1 MSMDYKSTGVLYCR
15 YSSHAQREVSIDQQV
30 KACKQYAESNG
41 IKILKVYDDRA
52 MTGTND
58 RRPKF
63 QQMISEAEHMDYQYI
78 IVYSL
83 DRFARDRYDSAVYKR
98 QLKNYGKRVMS
109 ATEHISDDPTGVLM
123 EAMLEGWN
131 EYYSKELSR
140 KIRRGMVYNAERC
153 LANGKQPY
161 GYMRAPDGTVAIQ
174 EDEAAIVREIFGRVS
189 NGEAFAD
196 ILRSLNDRGLKTK
209 TGHEWT
215 NSSFNSM
222 LQNERYIGVYA
233 HSGVRIEG
241 GAPAIIDRELF
252 DRVQYRLRTKKNPR
266 SPQKRRRENGVYLLT
281 GKIFCGEC
289 LSPMIGMSGTGR
301 HGALHFYYVCKG
313 HRERSG
319 CGRKPV
325 RRDDIELEVASAI
338 RKYILTDESI
348 VILAD
353 AAVARQATRKND
365 TGINMLRAELA
376 DVQKAI
382 RNIVSAI
389 EKGIVANA
397 TQQRLAELEQ
407 EEQELAERIAND
419 EYLLDQDYTREEY
432 IALLKLYQEGDVT
445 DKRYQETLFDA
456 FLIAV
461 YVYDDKLR
469 IKFNLGDKH
478 DEDVEIDL
486 EAEPEEGAVSD
497 CSTVR
502 ISTGLGHQTS
512 LIRTIG
518 MGEATII
525 AVGRVAFLLTCP
537 RK

>member
-1 MSMDYKSTGVLYCR
+1 MDYKKTGVLYCR
-15 YSSHAQREVSIDQQV
+15 YSSHAQREVSIDQQI
-30 KACKQYAESNG
+30 KACRQYANSNG

-52 MTGTND
+52 VTGTND

-63 QQMISEAEHMDYQYI
+63 QKMIAEAETMDYQFV

-83 DRFARDRYDSAVYKR
+83 DRFARDRYDSAIYKR
-98 QLKNYGKRVMS
+98 QLRNYGKRVLS

-140 KIRRGMVYNAERC
+140 KIRRGMVFNAERC
-153 LANGKQPY
+153 MANGKQPY
-161 GYMRAPDGTVAIQ
+161 GYMRAADGSVAVE
-174 EDEAAIVREIFGRVS
+174 EDEAVIVREIFRRVAD
-189 NGEAFAD
+189 GEVFAD
-196 ILRSLNDRGLKTK
+196 ILRSLNDRGLKTS

-215 NSSFNSM
+215 NSSIYSM
-222 LQNERYIGVYA
+222 LKNERYIGVYS
-233 HSGVRIEG
+233 HSGIRIEG
-241 GAPAIIDRELF
+241 GAPAILDRDLF
-252 DRVQYRLRTKKNPR
+252 DRVQYRLHAKKNPR

-289 LSPMIGMSGTGR
+289 LSPMVGMSGTGR
-301 HGALHFYYVCKG
+301 HNVLHYYYVCKG

-319 CGRKPV
+319 CGRKPL

-338 RKYILTDESI
+338 RRYILTDESI

-353 AAVARQATRKND
+353 AAVARQEARKKD
-365 TGINMLRAELA
+365 AGINILHTELA

-382 RNIVSAI
+382 RNIVAAI

-397 TQQRLAELEQ
+397 AQQRLSELER
-407 EEQELAERIAND
+407 EEQELAERIASE
-419 EYLLDQDYTREEY
+419 EYIIDQDFTREEY
-432 IALLKLYQEGDVT
+432 IGLLKIFQEGDIT
-445 DKRYQETLFDA
+445 DKRYQEALFDA

-486 EAEPEEGAVSD
+486 ESEPAPEDDADPD
-497 CSTVR
+497 CSAVR
-502 ISTGLGHQTS
+502 ISTELGHQKK
-512 LIRTIG
+512 
-518 MGEATII
+518 
-525 AVGRVAFLLTCP
+525 F
-537 RK
+537 

>member
-1 MSMDYKSTGVLYCR
+1 MDYKSTAVLYCR
-15 YSSHAQREVSIDQQV
+15 YSSNRQRDVSIDQQIEE
-30 KACKQYAESNG
+30 CTEYAEAHG
-41 IKILKVYDDRA
+41 IEIVKIYADRA
-52 MTGTND
+52 LTGTND
-58 RRPKF
+58 RRPQF
-63 QQMISEAEHMDYQYI
+63 QKLISEADGMDYQYV
-78 IVYSL
+78 IVYAL

-98 QLKNYGKRVMS
+98 QLKLSGKRVLS
-109 ATEHISDDPTGVLM
+109 ATEPISDDPTGVLM

-140 KIRRGMVYNAERC
+140 KIRRGMVFNAERC
-153 LANGKQPY
+153 MANGKQPY
-161 GYMRAPDGTVAIQ
+161 GYMRAADGSVAIK
-174 EDEAAIVREIFGRVS
+174 EDEAAIVREIFGRVA
-189 NGEAFAD
+189 NGEVFAD
-196 ILRSLNDRGLKTK
+196 ILRSLNDRGLKTS
-209 TGHEWT
+209 TGHDWT
-215 NSSFNSM
+215 NSSIYSM
-222 LQNERYIGVYA
+222 LKNERYVGVYS
-233 HSGVRIEG
+233 HSGIRIEG
-241 GAPAIIDRELF
+241 GAPAILDRDLF
-252 DRVQYRLRTKKNPR
+252 NRVQYRLRSKKNPR

-289 LSPMIGMSGTGR
+289 LSPMVGMSGTGR
-301 HGALHFYYVCKG
+301 HGVLHYYYVCKG

-319 CGRKPV
+319 CGRKPL

-353 AAVARQATRKND
+353 AAVARQAARKND
-365 TGINMLRAELA
+365 AGISILHAELA

-407 EEQELAERIAND
+407 EEQELVERIAS
-419 EYLLDQDYTREEY
+419 EEFIVDQDFTREEY
-432 IALLKLYQEGDVT
+432 VALLKLYQEGDVT
-445 DKRYQETLFDA
+445 DKRYQEALFDA

-469 IKFNLGDKH
+469 IKFNPGDKH

-486 EAEPEEGAVSD
+486 GAEPDPEEGSDPD
-497 CSTVR
+497 CSAVR
-502 ISTGLGHQTS
+502 ISTGLGHHTS

-525 AVGRVAFLLTCP
+525 AVGRAAFLLTCP